1 MKIKSLGLK
10 VSIIAALMIAAVI
23 VVNIFAVT
31 KNTKVMIEEIAE
43 DTAAVTDKMFLSM
56 IGQWQSEALNVA
68 GIIAKSPEV
77 IDAVI
82 NRENNTLRQILSTK
96 YMSAVDIVTLS
107 DINGIVLAR
116 GHDVKTGDNA
126 SGQKALAAALKGTGA
141 STIENDTASGL
152 ATGGSAPIYDY
163 SGNLIGA
170 VSCGHDLSLTKYVDD
185 VKAATGYE
193 VTIFNGDTR
202 MSTTL
207 IDESGNRVI
216 GTKAG
221 AEVIQTVLKQ
231 NLGYSVRIEL
241 FGSTYAAHYSPIITD
256 GETVGMLFA
265 GVDLAP
271 LLVYQRELLQSMT
284 SSAIATGVICVI
296 LIFAFSFLAISK
308 PLKKI
313 GSFAEKIKSGD
324 LGLSSSTQSEID
336 VRSSDEVGILAR
348 TLEQS
353 FAQLRGYIEEIRER
367 MRALADGDLTAES
380 TYEFNGDFLL
390 IKDSINSITNKLNH
404 TLTEANFSAVQVSSG
419 SSQIADAAQDLAQDA
434 TQQAAS
440 IQELAGFIAD
450 VNDMAR
456 GNTETATA
464 ALEEVHQAG
473 QLMGICIEH
482 MNQLLAA
489 MQMIDEKSK
498 DIFKTTKMIED
509 IAFQTNILSLNA
521 AIEAARAGQH
531 GKGFAVVAEEVRHLA
546 SKSAEAVN
554 ETEILIESSSQSVAE
569 GSILV
574 EKVNESLLA
583 VAELAK
589 INAMKIEE
597 VQTVSAKQSDAMESI
612 NTGID
617 QVAQI
622 VEHNSATAQESAA
635 ASQEMSSQ
643 SAVLQ
648 ELISKFKTT
657 GNKAIN
663 VI

>member
-1 MKIKSLGLK
+1 MRIKSLGLK
-10 VSIIAALMIAAVI
+10 VSLITALMIAAVI
-23 VVNIFAVT
+23 VVNIIAVT
-31 KNTKVMIEEIAE
+31 SSTKVMIEEIAE
-43 DTAAVTDKMFLSM
+43 DTAAVTDKMFMSM

-96 YMSAVDIVTLS
+96 YMGVVDIITLS
-107 DINGIVLAR
+107 DSNGIVLAR
-116 GHDVKTGDNA
+116 GHETKTGDNA
-126 SGQKALAAALKGTGA
+126 SGQKALAAALRGTGA
-141 STIENDTASGL
+141 GAIEKDTASGL

-185 VKAATGYE
+185 IKAATGYE

-207 IDESGNRVI
+207 IYESGNRVV

-221 AEVIQTVLKQ
+221 AEVVQTVLTQ
-231 NLGYSVRIEL
+231 NQGYSVRIEL
-241 FGSTYAAHYSPIITD
+241 FGSTYAAHYTPIIAD

-271 LLVYQRELLQSMT
+271 LLVYQQDLIRSMT
-284 SSAIATGVICVI
+284 ASAVTTGVICLI

-313 GSFAEKIKSGD
+313 GTFAEKIESGD
-324 LGLSSSTQSEID
+324 LGISSSTQSEID
-336 VRSSDEVGILAR
+336 VRSSDEVGDLAR
-348 TLEQS
+348 TLEKS
-353 FAQLRGYIEEIRER
+353 FAQLRGYVEEIRER
-367 MRALADGDLTAES
+367 MRALADGDLTTES
-380 TYEFNGDFLL
+380 TYEFSGDFLL
-390 IKDSINSITNKLNH
+390 IKDSINSITGKLNH
-404 TLTEANFSAVQVSSG
+404 TLTEANFSAIQVSSG

-434 TQQAAS
+434 TSQAAS

-450 VNDMAR
+450 VNSMAR

-482 MNQLLAA
+482 MNQLLVA

-554 ETEILIESSSQSVAE
+554 ETETLIESSSQSVTE

-648 ELISKFKTT
+648 ELISKFKTN

-663 VI
+663 AV